1 MNLQTVRLLDVFMI
15 GPVLIFLGLYLK
27 NIPMWARLIL
37 IGIGIGTVLFNGN
50 NYLKYK

>member
-27 NIPMWARLIL
+27 IPMWARLIL
-37 IGIGIGTVLFNGN
+37 IGIGIGTVIFNGN